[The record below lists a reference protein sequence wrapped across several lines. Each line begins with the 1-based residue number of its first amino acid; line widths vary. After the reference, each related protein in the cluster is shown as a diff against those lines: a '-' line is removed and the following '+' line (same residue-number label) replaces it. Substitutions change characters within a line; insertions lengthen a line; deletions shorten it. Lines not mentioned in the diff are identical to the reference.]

1 MHIPVLQK
9 EVLAYLD
16 PKPNQNFI
24 DVTIGEGGH
33 TLAILE
39 RTSPNGKLLG
49 IDWSPEI
56 IENCKLRIKNGGA
69 SRRLE
74 GEGRDVAKK
83 RTTLVCDS
91 FINLKEIVKRER
103 FLAVSG
109 ILFDLG
115 MSSWHLTEA
124 GRGFSFLKNEPLDM
138 RYSPQNPLTAEKIV
152 NYWSKSEIEKILR
165 EYGEERFA
173 KKIAEKI
180 IEVRKSK
187 PIKTTF
193 QLVEI
198 IRQAVHSRYLHQ
210 KIHFATRTFQAIRIT
225 VNDELNNLEKAL
237 PQAADILNPEGR
249 LVIISFHSLEDRIVK
264 NFYRSR
270 SPIESKNIRSSSS
283 FSALGYLKILTKKPI
298 RPQKEEIRIN
308 PRSRSAKLR
317 AAIKL

>member
-1 MHIPVLQK
+1 MGSYHIPVLQK
-9 EVLAYLD
+9 EVLRYLD
-16 PKPNQNFI
+16 PKPNQNLI
-24 DVTIGEGGH
+24 DATIGEGGH
-33 TLAILE
+33 ALAILE

-56 IENCKLRIKNGGA
+56 IVNCKLKIKNF
-69 SRRLE
+69 
-74 GEGRDVAKK
+74 KK
-83 RTTLVCDS
+83 RTTLVCDN
-91 FINLKEIVKRER
+91 FANLKEVVKRER

-109 ILFDLG
+109 ILLDLG

-138 RYSPQNPLTAEKIV
+138 RYSSQNPLTAEKIV
-152 NYWSKSEIEKILR
+152 NYWSKSEIEKNLR

-180 IEVRKSK
+180 IETRKSK

-198 IRQAVHSRYLHQ
+198 IKKAVPSRYLHQ
-210 KIHFATRTFQAIRIT
+210 KIHFATRTFQALRIT

-237 PQAADILNPEGR
+237 PQTLEILKLGGR
-249 LVIISFHSLEDRIVK
+249 LVVISFHSLEDKIVK

-270 SPIESKNIRSSSS
+270 SPI
-283 FSALGYLKILTKKPI
+283 YLEILTKKPV
-298 RPQKEEIRIN
+298 RPQKEEIKIN

-317 AAIKL
+317 AAMKL

>member
-1 MHIPVLQK
+1 MGSYHIPVLQK
-9 EVLAYLD
+9 EVLRYLD

-24 DVTIGEGGH
+24 DATIGEGGH
-33 TLAILE
+33 ALAILE

-56 IENCKLRIKNGGA
+56 IENCKLKIKN
-69 SRRLE
+69 
-74 GEGRDVAKK
+74 VKK
-83 RTTLVCDS
+83 RTTLVCDN
-91 FINLKEIVKRER
+91 FANLKEVVKRER

-109 ILFDLG
+109 ILLDLG

-138 RYSPQNPLTAEKIV
+138 RYGSQNPLTAEKIV
-152 NYWSKSEIEKILR
+152 NYWSKSEIEENLR

-180 IEVRKSK
+180 IEIRKSK

-198 IRQAVHSRYLHQ
+198 IKKAVPSRYLHQ
-210 KIHFATRTFQAIRIT
+210 KIHFATRTFQALRIT

-237 PQAADILNPEGR
+237 PQTLEILKPGGR
-249 LVIISFHSLEDRIVK
+249 LAIISFHSLEDRIVK
-264 NFYRSR
+264 NFYRDS
-270 SPIESKNIRSSSS
+270 SPEK
-283 FSALGYLKILTKKPI
+283 LKILTKKPI
-298 RPQKEEIRIN
+298 RPQKEEIKIN

-317 AAIKL
+317 AAQKSKRTSLSSSPSFL

>member
-1 MHIPVLQK
+1 MGSYHIPVLQK
-9 EVLAYLD
+9 EVLRYLD

-24 DVTIGEGGH
+24 DATIGEGGH
-33 TLAILE
+33 ILAVLE

-56 IENCKLRIKNGGA
+56 IENCKLKIKNFKNRA
-69 SRRLE
+69 ILIN
-74 GEGRDVAKK
+74 
-83 RTTLVCDS
+83 DS
-91 FINLKEIVKRER
+91 FTNLKEIVKKER
-103 FLAVSG
+103 FMAVSG

-115 MSSWHLTEA
+115 MSSWHLEES

-152 NYWSKSEIEKILR
+152 NYWSKSEMEKILR
-165 EYGEERFA
+165 EYGEEHFA

-180 IEVRKSK
+180 IEARKSK

-198 IRQAVHSRYLHQ
+198 TKKAVPFRCQHQ
-210 KIHFATRTFQAIRIT
+210 KIHFATRTFQALRIT
-225 VNDELNNLEKAL
+225 VNDELNNLEKTL
-237 PQAADILNPEGR
+237 PQALEILKPGGR
-249 LVIISFHSLEDRIVK
+249 LVTISFHSLEDKIVK

-270 SPIESKNIRSSSS
+270 SPIESK
-283 FSALGYLKILTKKPI
+283 ILTKKPI
-298 RPQKEEIRIN
+298 RPQEEEIKIN

-317 AAIKL
+317 AAMKP

>member
-9 EVLAYLD
+9 EVLKYLD

-24 DVTIGEGGH
+24 DTTIGKGGH
-33 TLAILE
+33 ALAILE
-39 RTSPNGKLLG
+39 RISPKGRILG
-49 IDWSPEI
+49 IDWSPELI
-56 IENCKLRIKNGGA
+56 QDLKIKIQKAELKSN
-69 SRRLE
+69 L
-74 GEGRDVAKK
+74 
-83 RTTLVCDS
+83 TLVCDN
-91 FINLKEIVKRER
+91 FANLKEIVKRER

-152 NYWSKSEIEKILR
+152 NYWSKSEMEKILR

-187 PIKTTF
+187 PIKTTS

-198 IRQAVHSRYLHQ
+198 IKKAVPSRYHTRFGGYP
-210 KIHFATRTFQAIRIT
+210 KIHFATRTFQALRIT
-225 VNDELNNLEKAL
+225 VNDELNNLEKAF
-237 PQAADILNPEGR
+237 PQALEILKPGGR
-249 LVIISFHSLEDRIVK
+249 LVVISFHSLEDRIVK
-264 NFYRSR
+264 NFYRNS
-270 SPIESKNIRSSSS
+270 SPEK
-283 FSALGYLKILTKKPI
+283 LTILTKKPV
-298 RPQKEEIRIN
+298 RPQKEEIKIN

-317 AAIKL
+317 ACQKSKRTKFSSSPSFL

>member
-9 EVLAYLD
+9 EVLKYLD

-24 DVTIGEGGH
+24 DTTIGKGGH
-33 TLAILE
+33 ALAILE
-39 RTSPNGKLLG
+39 RISPKGRILG
-49 IDWSPEI
+49 IDWSPELI
-56 IENCKLRIKNGGA
+56 QDLKIKIQKAELKSN
-69 SRRLE
+69 L
-74 GEGRDVAKK
+74 
-83 RTTLVCDS
+83 TLVCDN
-91 FINLKEIVKRER
+91 FANLKEIVKRER

-152 NYWSKSEIEKILR
+152 NYWSKSEMEKILR

-187 PIKTTF
+187 PIKTTS

-198 IRQAVHSRYLHQ
+198 IKKAVPSRYHTRFGGYP
-210 KIHFATRTFQAIRIT
+210 KIHFATRTFQALRIT
-225 VNDELNNLEKAL
+225 VNDELNNLEKAF
-237 PQAADILNPEGR
+237 PQALEILKPGGR
-249 LVIISFHSLEDRIVK
+249 LVVISFHSLEDRIVK
-264 NFYRSR
+264 NFYRNS
-270 SPIESKNIRSSSS
+270 SPEK
-283 FSALGYLKILTKKPI
+283 LTILTKKPV
-298 RPQKEEIRIN
+298 RPQKEEIKIN

-317 AAIKL
+317 ACQKSKRTSFSSSPSFL

>member
-9 EVLAYLD
+9 EVLKYLD

-24 DVTIGEGGH
+24 DTTIGKGGH
-33 TLAILE
+33 ALAILE
-39 RTSPNGKLLG
+39 RILPKGRILG
-49 IDWSPEI
+49 IDWSPELI
-56 IENCKLRIKNGGA
+56 QDLKIKIQKAELKSN
-69 SRRLE
+69 L
-74 GEGRDVAKK
+74 
-83 RTTLVCDS
+83 TLVCDN
-91 FINLKEIVKRER
+91 FANLKEIVKRER

-152 NYWSKSEIEKILR
+152 NYWSKSEMEKILR

-187 PIKTTF
+187 PIKTTS

-198 IRQAVHSRYLHQ
+198 IKKAVPSRYHTRFGGYP
-210 KIHFATRTFQAIRIT
+210 KIHFATRTFQALRIN
-225 VNDELNNLEKAL
+225 VNDELNNLEKAF
-237 PQAADILNPEGR
+237 PQALEILKPGGR
-249 LVIISFHSLEDRIVK
+249 LVVISFHSLEDRIVK
-264 NFYRSR
+264 NFYRNS
-270 SPIESKNIRSSSS
+270 SPEK
-283 FSALGYLKILTKKPI
+283 LTILTKKPV
-298 RPQKEEIRIN
+298 RPQKEEIKIN

-317 AAIKL
+317 ACQKSKRTSFSSSPSFL

>member
-1 MHIPVLQK
+1 MHVPVLQK
-9 EVLAYLD
+9 EVLKYLD

-24 DVTIGEGGH
+24 DATVGEGGH
-33 TLAILE
+33 TMSILE

-56 IENCKLRIKNGGA
+56 IENCKLKIK
-69 SRRLE
+69 SF
-74 GEGRDVAKK
+74 KK
-83 RTTLVCDS
+83 RAILVCDN
-91 FINLKEIVKRER
+91 FANLKEIVKRER
-103 FLAVSG
+103 FPAVSG

-124 GRGFSFLKNEPLDM
+124 GRGFSFSKNGPLDM

-152 NYWSKSEIEKILR
+152 NYWSKLEIEKILR

-173 KKIAEKI
+173 QKIAEKI
-180 IEVRKSK
+180 IETRTK

-198 IRQAVHSRYLHQ
+198 IKKAVPSGHQHQ
-210 KIHFATRTFQAIRIT
+210 KIHFATRTFQALRIT
-225 VNDELNNLEKAL
+225 VNDELNNSEKAF
-237 PQAADILNPEGR
+237 PQALEILKPGGR

-270 SPIESKNIRSSSS
+270 SPID
-283 FSALGYLKILTKKPI
+283 LKMLTKKPV
-298 RPQKEEIRIN
+298 RPQKEEIEIN
-308 PRSRSAKLR
+308 PRARSAKLR
-317 AAIKL
+317 ACQKSKRTSFSSSPSPTMGGLGS